1 MAANAWYAKAVA
13 TLANAGIITGDPKG
27 TFRPNDTITRAE
39 FAAIA
44 ARFDNSTV
52 EATGKYTDLSGHWA
66 ADLIGR
72 ASARGWVTGYS
83 DGTFKPNVAITRAES
98 MTLINRVLGRA
109 KLTSESLL
117 DSMKKWPDNATS
129 AWYYL
134 AVQEATNGHDSK
146 MENDKEVWTKLVE
159 TVLPQ

>member
-1 MAANAWYAKAVA
+1 
-13 TLANAGIITGDPKG
+13 
-27 TFRPNDTITRAE
+27 
-39 FAAIA
+39 
-44 ARFDNSTV
+44 
-52 EATGKYTDLSGHWA
+52 
-66 ADLIGR
+66 
-72 ASARGWVTGYS
+72 
-83 DGTFKPNVAITRAES
+83 
-98 MTLINRVLGRA
+98 MTLINRVLGRD

-146 MENDKEVWTKLVE
+146 KDVDGNEVWTELVE